1 MSIVLPPPGQL
12 IDIGGYRLHIQVQGQ
27 GSPVAVMD
35 AGLTSNSLFWDNAL
49 AAVARVTQAVTF
61 DRAGYAWSEAAP
73 NGTPRTSQQLVAEQR
88 LLLSRAGLQP
98 PYILLGHSFGAINTL
113 VYAKNYP
120 QEVAGMVLVD
130 PSHPEMVERVPGI
143 PSSQAAQRI
152 SQAIATLGRLGML
165 RWLGPLMLRQMLP
178 QGKQQLEPATW
189 AALLR
194 FASSRRD
201 YANAAREA
209 GFGSQSFAQARSA
222 PGSLGDLPIEVLTAE
237 WWLSGRQSVMKAAFV
252 SLHAELA
259 SLSSRGRQRVIS
271 DSGHADLPASRPDE
285 IANAVSWVIDQV
297 GQLSR
302 DGVAK

>member
-1 MSIVLPPPGQL
+1 MSDVPPPPGQL
-12 IDIGGYRLHIQVQGQ
+12 IDICGYRLHLQLQGQ
-27 GSPVAVMD
+27 GSPAAVMD
-35 AGLTSNSLFWDNAL
+35 SGLTSNSLFWGNAL

-88 LLLSRAGLQP
+88 LLLDKAGLHP
-98 PYILLGHSFGAINTL
+98 PYILLGHSFGAINAL
-113 VYAKNYP
+113 VYAKSYL
-120 QEVAGMVLVD
+120 QEVAGLVLVD
-130 PSHPEMVERVPGI
+130 PSHPEMVERVPRV

-152 SQAIATLGRLGML
+152 SQAIAALGRLGLL

-178 QGKQQLEPATW
+178 HGEQQLEPATW

-209 GFGSQSFAQARSA
+209 GFGSESFAQARSA
-222 PGSLGDLPIEVLTAE
+222 PGSLGDLPIDVLTAE
-237 WWLSGRQSVMKAAFV
+237 WWLRGRQNAMKADFV

-259 SLSSRGRQRVIS
+259 ALSSRGRQRVIS
-271 DSGHADLPASRPDE
+271 GSEHADLPASRPDE
-285 IANAVSWVIDQV
+285 IANAVSWVIDQA
-297 GQLSR
+297 GHLNR
-302 DGVAK
+302 DGAAK